1 MCVDVWKLAQ
11 VYYFKRLTSTI
22 VSIYLNFM
30 TSLVCSRF
38 IAAAAAATTT
48 MSMEAEDSVISAP
61 SL

>member
-38 IAAAAAATTT
+38 IAAAGATTV
-48 MSMEAEDSVISAP
+48 SMEAEDSVISAP